1 MPPAYD
7 GGAEWKRQAARTF
20 TARDRT
26 AIANQLAMLIKCMK
40 DVSCVP
46 VNSHT
51 KEFLVPKGLEMLFNI
66 EHGDDYEENE
76 TQNVLQY
83 TKNQVSDIIEY
94 VKDCYGVASSKKGRM
109 YIHKI
114 LKNVTSIVAPIDP
127 KNPLLDVEISHMT
140 VNAIVSSVM
149 TSLRE

>member
-26 AIANQLAMLIKCMK
+26 AIAKQLAMLIQCMRNG
-40 DVSCVP
+40 SCVP
-46 VNSHT
+46 VTSHT
-51 KEFLVPKGLEMLFNI
+51 NEFLIPRGLEVLFDI
-66 EHGDDYEENE
+66 EHGGEYEEHE

-94 VKDCYGVASSKKGRM
+94 VKDCYGMASSKDGKM
-109 YIHKI
+109 YIHEI
-114 LKNVTSIVAPIDP
+114 LQNVTSIVAPIDP